1 MYFTI
6 LSINTWPQRLLED
19 KRQIIN
25 TAVSVRVHQTSVHAR
40 QFSVVWCHVPSP
52 ERALFPRKYSDHRY
66 RQRADVAGSNKL
78 QMVILPRLCV
88 INDKQEFHLKSGLVL
103 PINQS
108 KQVPS
113 RLGLP
118 RHAPWNLCVSAFID
132 SSVSASASLCLRHY
146 NADHLIWMKCL
157 KMFARSGPWWHSCS
171 VAIEVCYVSA
181 SRWPIRR
188 VPANDV
194 SGIVAPMSPAA
205 STHRTS

>member
-1 MYFTI
+1 MPAS
-6 LSINTWPQRLLED
+6 L
-19 KRQIIN
+19 
-25 TAVSVRVHQTSVHAR
+25 
-40 QFSVVWCHVPSP
+40 VWSDIAL
-52 ERALFPRKYSDHRY
+52 RISGRAALFPRKYSDHRY

-78 QMVILPRLCV
+78 QMVILSRLCV

-108 KQVPS
+108 KQVSS

-118 RHAPWNLCVSAFID
+118 RHTPRNLFVSAFVD

-146 NADHLIWMKCL
+146 NADHLVWMKCL

-181 SRWPIRR
+181 SHWPIRR